1 MIAQKWEY
9 RTMLRA
15 HRTMSRDRDIRT
27 DRPVIPNHLKGWD
40 VDIAELLPAIGNEGW
55 ELVAISSRTS
65 SFSVDAQSGL
75 VTEEVW
81 VFKRPKP

>member
-9 RTMLRA
+9 RTMVRA
-15 HRTMSRDRDIRT
+15 HRTMSKDREIRT
-27 DRPVIPNHLKGWD
+27 DRPSIPSQNAWD
-40 VDIAELLPAIGNEGW
+40 VDIAQLLPAIGNEGW

-65 SFSVDAQSGL
+65 SFSIDGQLGL

>member
-9 RTMLRA
+9 RTMVRA
-15 HRTMSRDRDIRT
+15 HRTIQRDREIRT
-27 DRPVIPNHLKGWD
+27 DSPGLPPQTAWD
-40 VDIAELLPAIGNEGW
+40 VDIAKLLPAIGNEGW

-65 SFSVDAQSGL
+65 SFSVDGQSWL